1 MNDRLSLKEI
11 SDRIALNVVLPGSTH
26 YGTSFDRDYVDKIQ
40 QPGSAMPQV
49 WVVAQRFTAT
59 DDGSKYSGLIRQ
71 SGKVE
76 VVVRGLFQRYAD
88 GQLSGEQAANDI
100 HTAVRQQLLGW
111 MPTGAN
117 RPLVWGSE
125 KDGQA
130 TESFP
135 TLDMIFVTEVDYQ
148 GE

>member
-11 SDRIALNVVLPGSTH
+11 SDRIAANTTLPGTTH

-49 WVVAQRFTAT
+49 WVVAQRFNAT
-59 DDGSKYSGLIRQ
+59 DDGTKYSGLIRQ

-76 VVVRGLFQRYAD
+76 VVVRAIFQRYAD
-88 GQLSGEQAANDI
+88 GQLSGEQAASDI
-100 HTAVRQQLLGW
+100 HTAVRKQLLGW

-117 RPLVWGSE
+117 RPLVWSSE
-125 KDGQA
+125 KDGYA
-130 TESFP
+130 TESLP
-135 TLDMIFVTEVDYQ
+135 TLDMIFVTEIDCE